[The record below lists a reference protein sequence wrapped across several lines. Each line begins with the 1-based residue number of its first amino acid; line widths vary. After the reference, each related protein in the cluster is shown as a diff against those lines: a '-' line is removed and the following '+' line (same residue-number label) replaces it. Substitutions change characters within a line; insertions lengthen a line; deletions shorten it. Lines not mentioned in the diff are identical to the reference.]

1 MKEKNGFAEVKYA
14 VVSDETAA
22 AAVAA
27 DAFLLA
33 VDSML
38 STSEEQEPQEASCHE

>member
-14 VVSDETAA
+14 VVSGEAA